1 MNTIRMIK
9 LQADKKCSVQ
19 VYNLPVINYM
29 NFNYTKE
36 AEFFLKVIT
45 EV

>member
-9 LQADKKCSVQ
+9 LQADKKCSAQ
-19 VYNLPVINYM
+19 VYNLPLINCM
-29 NFNYTKE
+29 NFNDTKE
-36 AEFFLKVIT
+36 EEFFLKVIT